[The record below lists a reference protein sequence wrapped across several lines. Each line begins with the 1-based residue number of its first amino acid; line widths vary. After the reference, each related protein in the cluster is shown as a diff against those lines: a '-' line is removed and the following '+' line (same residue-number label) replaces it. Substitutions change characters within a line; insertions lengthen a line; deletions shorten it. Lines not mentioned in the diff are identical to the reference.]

1 MREDAFLKRAVMHRQ
16 KEDLTMEALSVDV
29 EGIMDGT
36 VADIPLRKNDI
47 LFIPSSLDMKGER
60 TLTIDGEVNFPGVY
74 QYADNTT
81 IEDLVLQAG
90 GFTEAASM
98 AKVDVF
104 RRIKNPD
111 AVTDDEKT
119 V

>member
-1 MREDAFLKRAVMHRQ
+1 
-16 KEDLTMEALSVDV
+16 MEALSVDV

-81 IEDLVLQAG
+81 IEDASG
-90 GFTEAASM
+90 RGIDGSGFHGKSRC
-98 AKVDVF
+98 VPP
-104 RRIKNPD
+104 N
-111 AVTDDEKT
+111 
-119 V
+119 